1 MMEARGEEN
10 LPTSELKFIM
20 QRIEQTERDKRALEA
35 KVGAVQRDI
44 EEVRTKKEQE
54 WYVQTWENNGKP
66 ESQNTIARVT
76 AMLEKPKLIDAKQK
90 SKDYLNAKVISG
102 EANEDTFEKLGKFET
117 VLK

>member
-44 EEVRTKKEQE
+44 GHRRGKDEERIGMVCADM
-54 WYVQTWENNGKP
+54 GKQWKTR
-66 ESQNTIARVT
+66 ESEYYCKSNSNAR
-76 AMLEKPKLIDAKQK
+76 
-90 SKDYLNAKVISG
+90 
-102 EANEDTFEKLGKFET
+102 ET
-117 VLK
+117 QAHR